1 MFSQELADKVSTK
14 ESMKALRDDVKFRL
28 TDIGNGMTEL
38 KALTTQS
45 GLVILVMSCLGNEND
60 WKVEQILKLLK
71 C

>member
-45 GLVILVMSCLGNEND
+45 GLVIIVML
-60 WKVEQILKLLK
+60 
-71 C
+71 